1 MQQSVFVHDHVFD
14 ADKNLPAKAKI
25 CVATTVLAT
34 EVLSCAWKLP
44 EDCALC
50 NNLLWETLS
59 QLILY
64 RKGSRMNN

>member
-1 MQQSVFVHDHVFD
+1 MQQSVFVRDQVFD
-14 ADKNLPAKAKI
+14 ADKNQPAKVKI

-34 EVLSCAWKLP
+34 EVFSCAWKIP

-50 NNLLWETLS
+50 NNLLLERTL

-64 RKGSRMNN
+64 SNGRKKD